1 MKTQSI
7 NWNES
12 STNLTGFGTRI
23 ERAAR
28 KTPGAFDVA
37 TGQLVRTIGA
47 ILAAA
52 SILLAAIWA
61 NQAFAG
67 TGVPEALIWTSG
79 LVFLA
84 LAVESSA
91 EKFVAFLA
99 TGLVLP
105 ILAILSAKLA
115 SEFAVVAAGVLAT
128 WASLA
133 VLKYWHKA

>member
-1 MKTQSI
+1 MKTHSI

-12 STNLTGFGTRI
+12 NTNLAGLGTRI
-23 ERAAR
+23 ESAAR
-28 KTPGAFDVA
+28 KTPRAFNAA
-37 TGQLVRTIGA
+37 TVQLVRAIGA

-61 NQAFAG
+61 NQAFTG
-67 TGVPEALIWTSG
+67 TGVPEALVWTSG

-84 LAVESSA
+84 LAVESSN
-91 EKFVAFLA
+91 EKFVAFLS

-115 SEFAVVAAGVLAT
+115 PEFTVVAAGVLAV

-133 VLKYWHKA
+133 VLKHWHKV